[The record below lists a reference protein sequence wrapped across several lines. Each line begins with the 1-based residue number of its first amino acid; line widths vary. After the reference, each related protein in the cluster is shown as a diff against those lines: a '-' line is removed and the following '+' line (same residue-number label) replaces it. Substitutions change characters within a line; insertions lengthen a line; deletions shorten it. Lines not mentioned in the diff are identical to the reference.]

1 MDDEERM
8 AELASSVI
16 RTMHQIPQLTHLPIE
31 ELGVIPLGKL
41 RRNATRTHGIC
52 RYKSVK
58 NDDGSVSRVAR
69 CIDLHPHILTSEWLR
84 YAEFVLY
91 HEFLHALGYMSHNK
105 EFRNME
111 ALWPDEEAREMGEAF
126 GKSVREINPPKW
138 LLTCPQCGK
147 EYARYKKGNGR
158 YQCRKCR
165 VALIDIKAER

>member
-1 MDDEERM
+1 MDDGERM

-16 RTMHQIPQLTHLPIE
+16 HTMCQIPQLNHLPIE
-31 ELGVIPLGKL
+31 ELEEIPLGKL

-58 NDDGSVSRVAR
+58 DDDGGVVRVAR
-69 CIDLHPHILTSEWLR
+69 CIDLHPHILTDEWSR

-111 ALWPDEEAREMGEAF
+111 ALWPDEESRDMGKAF

-158 YQCRKCR
+158 YRCRNCR
-165 VALIDIKAER
+165 VVLVDIRAER

>member
-1 MDDEERM
+1 MDDGERM

-16 RTMHQIPQLTHLPIE
+16 HTMCQIPQLNHLPIE
-31 ELGVIPLGKL
+31 ELEEIPLGKL

-58 NDDGSVSRVAR
+58 DDDGGVVRVAR
-69 CIDLHPHILTSEWLR
+69 CIDLHPHILTDEWSR

-158 YQCRKCR
+158 YRCRNCR
-165 VALIDIKAER
+165 VVLVDIRAER